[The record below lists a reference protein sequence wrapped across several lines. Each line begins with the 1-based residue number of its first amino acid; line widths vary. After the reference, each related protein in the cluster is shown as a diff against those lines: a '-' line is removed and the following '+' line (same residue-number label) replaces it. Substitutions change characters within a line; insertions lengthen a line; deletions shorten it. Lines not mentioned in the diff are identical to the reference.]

1 MKYFT
6 LKELTHTNKNL
17 PNVPDKAAEANLIQ
31 LVENVLDPLRELYGK
46 PIKVNSGYRSQLV
59 NAATENASKTSDHMT
74 GRAADI
80 DTISDNALLFKLI
93 RDNFTFDQL
102 IWEKGDSKAPSWI
115 HVSYREGAN
124 RNQIKKYENGKYLVL

>member
-102 IWEKGDSKAPSWI
+102 INENNYSWV
-115 HVSYREGAN
+115 HVSYREGKN
-124 RNQIKKYENGKYLVL
+124 RNEILECKNGKYKKLK